1 MVTIMLTDVTGS
13 VPYPVRM
20 YEASDKG
27 MMIVSRL
34 VVKQTE
40 RLNIY

>member
-1 MVTIMLTDVTGS
+1 MTIMLTDVTGS
-13 VPYPVRM
+13 VPYFVSM
-20 YEASDKG
+20 YETSDKG